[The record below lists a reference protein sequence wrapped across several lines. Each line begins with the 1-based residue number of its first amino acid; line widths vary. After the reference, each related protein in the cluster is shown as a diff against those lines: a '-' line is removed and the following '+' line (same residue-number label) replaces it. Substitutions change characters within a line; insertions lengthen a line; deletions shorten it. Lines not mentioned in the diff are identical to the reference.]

1 MKRSY
6 YYCDICG
13 DEMGGSNA
21 DEGYR
26 AKRLMA
32 KVGVN
37 SSEVE
42 VAVIIKGWSG
52 KRDICEKCA
61 QEAFTQ
67 TKRKLAF
74 SIIGED

>member
-13 DEMGGSNA
+13 SEMGDTNS

-32 KVGVN
+32 KVGVR
-37 SSEVE
+37 STEIE
-42 VAVIIKGWSG
+42 VAVIIKGWSS
-52 KRDICEKCA
+52 KMDICEKCA
-61 QEAFTQ
+61 KEAFTQ

-74 SIIGED
+74 SIVGED